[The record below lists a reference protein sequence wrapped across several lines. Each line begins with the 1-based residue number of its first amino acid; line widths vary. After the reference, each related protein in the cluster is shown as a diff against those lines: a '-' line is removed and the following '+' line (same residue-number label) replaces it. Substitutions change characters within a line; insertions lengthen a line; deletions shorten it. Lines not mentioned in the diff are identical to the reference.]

1 MPQVGKDVIL
11 YAIIGPEQPVAKGTI
26 VSTNPNTLL
35 GGVPLGKEY
44 CEVIVNTVLKRDAIL
59 PCPYGYVE
67 TMADAHQMSVAWLYK
82 RVMNY
87 SITLLLLFAYVTSD

>member
-1 MPQVGKDVIL
+1 
-11 YAIIGPEQPVAKGTI
+11 VAKGTI

-44 CEVIVNTVLKRDAIL
+44 CEVIVNIVLKRDAIL